1 MNAHADKTA
10 ETKSRSLANGSPKRQ
25 GKKGAAVQLA
35 DNRPEAAAL
44 MKMQELA
51 NNSPRVSQLRSLQEL
66 ATNSH
71 QAKQATQFQALADPT
86 APLPIQQ
93 KTANANA
100 QRAQDPLED
109 DELVHSKAL
118 IAQRQPNETDSKPR
132 ENNTGL
138 PENLKA
144 GTEALTGPSLD
155 HLRIHYNAAQLNALT
170 YVQGIDVHLA
180 PGQERHLPQEAW
192 HLVQQSQGRVRPT
205 MQLKDGVPANDDAG
219 LERKADVMGGRAA
232 IVGPSGQLE
241 ERVKVTNPPT
251 QQHFSGDQYKTGPMG
266 FLPCHGSLQQ
276 IGYDY
281 NAKSAPAQLLMKKM
295 EMNKEDYQKKTRTT
309 VFLYAE
315 LDNKPLGVFQST
327 PAGHA
332 EENLI
337 TKIKEK
343 NLKKGSLTIYLSTT
357 PCSSTFCTRDDGKLG
372 CQERLKI
379 LKNSGFSVVV
389 KADHLYQPRSTGEG
403 KGNSGFP
410 MGFSAFSAAMNS
422 DFSVSVSHLPKD
434 FKDEK
439 PMLMTGLV
447 GPVAQLQPAQGHI
460 VEVT

>member
-251 QQHFSGDQYKTGPMG
+251 QQHFSGDQYKTGP
-266 FLPCHGSLQQ
+266 
-276 IGYDY
+276 I
-281 NAKSAPAQLLMKKM
+281 
-295 EMNKEDYQKKTRTT
+295 
-309 VFLYAE
+309 
-315 LDNKPLGVFQST
+315 
-327 PAGHA
+327 
-332 EENLI
+332 
-337 TKIKEK
+337 EK
-343 NLKKGSLTIYLSTT
+343 
-357 PCSSTFCTRDDGKLG
+357 DGN
-372 CQERLKI
+372 E
-379 LKNSGFSVVV
+379 
-389 KADHLYQPRSTGEG
+389 
-403 KGNSGFP
+403 
-410 MGFSAFSAAMNS
+410 
-422 DFSVSVSHLPKD
+422 
-434 FKDEK
+434 
-439 PMLMTGLV
+439 
-447 GPVAQLQPAQGHI
+447 
-460 VEVT
+460 